1 MRALVDM
8 SDTQVEA
15 LDALAREQRRSR
27 ASLIRAAIDD
37 YLARHRQD
45 EFVDAF
51 GLWGGDGPDGLTY
64 QEKVRG
70 EW

>member
-8 SDTQVEA
+8 SDDQVEA
-15 LDALAREQRRSR
+15 LDALAERQRRSR

-37 YLARHRQD
+37 YLAKHGSTD
-45 EFVDAF
+45 LEASF
-51 GLWGGDGPDGLTY
+51 GLWKDEAIDGLAF
-64 QEKVRG
+64 QDDMRR